1 MTSKAQKNLI
11 HTGIALAIY
20 LLFKF
25 LLPAPAPI
33 TPDGMEVI
41 GILIL
46 ATYLWVSVGTG
57 WTSVLTICLMGL
69 TNYMSAAN
77 AIKGAFGDWMF
88 AFLMGCMLVNAVLS
102 ETGLSRRIAMWFI
115 TRKFVNGRPY
125 VIIGMFFVA
134 MFVLGLFMTSSATCV
149 MFLALA

>member
-1 MTSKAQKNLI
+1 MEKNSGAAQKNLI

-20 LLFKF
+20 LIFKF

-33 TPDGMEVI
+33 TADGMEVI

-46 ATYLWVSVGTG
+46 ATYLWVAVGTG

-69 TNYMSAAN
+69 TNYMSATA

-115 TRKFVNGRPY
+115 TRRFVNGGP
-125 VIIGMFFVA
+125 
-134 MFVLGLFMTSSATCV
+134 
-149 MFLALA
+149 